1 MRKKRIKKRGFTL
14 IEMLATVVILGV
26 IGLIATPVVTNIVN
40 DAKVGAFK
48 RSVEGITTA
57 IDNKYAVALLAGNV
71 EETSYIYADGKST
84 LGDLDKYFKGKRP
97 DEAIFHI
104 NTNGEME
111 YVIYDKELKVCASK
125 SFTSDDYKVTKDV
138 LDKNKCIGKLSIN
151 LLTDT
156 WIHDF
161 KGLKKYEDKIISADF
176 VDHMNIPEG
185 AITYDMSLDKDGS
198 IIGWLESVGNDR
210 YKLYI
215 GSEGKIY
222 SSTNFSPFFDMRA
235 LETVNLENLN
245 TINATNMSGL
255 FEYCV
260 KLKRIYNIQ
269 NLDTRNVTDMGY
281 MFVGCE
287 SLEELD
293 VSHFDTSNVETM
305 YVMFD
310 DLKKVPVLDVSHFN
324 TSKVTNMYGMFS
336 DCNSVKVLDVSHF
349 DTSKVTDMARM
360 FHGCNSVTNLDLSN
374 FNTSKVTTM
383 NYMFW
388 ECSSLSN
395 LNISSFDTRNVTDF
409 QGTFARLSGLTSE
422 LNLSTLNTSKATNM
436 LNMFADYPLASLD
449 LSNFDTSKVT
459 TMDGMFSQSENLTS
473 LDLSNFNTS
482 NVNDMYGMFFGL
494 HALRSINLSSF
505 NTSKVTNMKWM
516 FNQCSNLTELDI
528 SSFNIGKVTDME
540 EIFASTPKLNVVY
553 VNSNWDTS
561 NVKNKKDMFSASK
574 INHVTVKSTN

>member
-1 MRKKRIKKRGFTL
+1 MRKKNKNRGFTL
-14 IEMLATVVILGV
+14 IEMLATVVILGI

-57 IDNKYAVALLAGNV
+57 IDNKYAVSLLAGNV
-71 EETSYIYADGKST
+71 EETSYIYSNGKST

-104 NTNGEME
+104 NSNGEME
-111 YVIYDKELKVCASK
+111 YVIYDKDLKVCASK

-138 LDKNKCIGKLSIN
+138 LDKNKCIGKLSVN
-151 LLTDT
+151 LLTDR
-156 WIHDF
+156 WIHDI
-161 KGLKKYEDKIISADF
+161 KGLKNYEDKIISADF

-222 SSTNFSPFFDMRA
+222 SSTNFATFFDMRA
-235 LETVNLENLN
+235 LETVDLENLN
-245 TINATNMSGL
+245 TINATDMSGL

-310 DLKKVPVLDVSHFN
+310 GLKKVP
-324 TSKVTNMYGMFS
+324 
-336 DCNSVKVLDVSHF
+336 VLDVSHF
-349 DTSKVTDMARM
+349 DTSKVTNMYAM
-360 FHGCNSVTNLDLSN
+360 FRDCNLVKVLDVSHFDTSNVTNISSMFSGCNSVTNLDLSN
-374 FNTSKVTTM
+374 FNTSKATEM
-383 NYMFW
+383 SYMFW

-395 LNISSFDTRNVTDF
+395 LNISNFDTSKVTTF
-409 QGTFARLSGLTSE
+409 QGTFGRLTGLTSN
-422 LNLSTLNTSKATNM
+422 LNLSTLNTSSATNM
-436 LNMFADYPLASLD
+436 LNMFANYPLTSLD

-459 TMDGMFSQSENLTS
+459 TMDGMFSQSEKLTS
-473 LDLSNFNTS
+473 LNLSSFNTS
-482 NVNDMYGMFFGL
+482 NVTNMDSMFFGL
-494 HALRSINLSSF
+494 HALPSINLSNF
-505 NTSKVTNMKWM
+505 NTSKVTSMEWM
-516 FNQCSNLTELDI
+516 FNQCSNLTELDLTSFDI
-528 SSFNIGKVTDME
+528 SKVNNME
-540 EIFASTPKLNVVY
+540 EMFASTPKLNVVY

-574 INHVTVKSTN
+574 INKVTVKSTN